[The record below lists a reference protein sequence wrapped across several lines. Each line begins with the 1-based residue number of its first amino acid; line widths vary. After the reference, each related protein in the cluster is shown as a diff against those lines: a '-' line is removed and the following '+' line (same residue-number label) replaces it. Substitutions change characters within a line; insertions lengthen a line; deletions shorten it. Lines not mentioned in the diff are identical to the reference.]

1 MSPARSSL
9 KVDICVIGGGSGG
22 LSVAAG
28 ASQMGARGALIE
40 KGPMGG
46 DCLNSGCVPSKAL
59 IACAGAAHAVGRAA
73 AFGVQ
78 AGDPKI
84 DGAAVHAHIRR
95 TIEAIEANDSVERF
109 RGLGV
114 SVIEAEG
121 RFSGPAELR
130 AGGTTVHARRFVI
143 ATGSGPFVP
152 PVPGL
157 DGVPYM
163 TNETVFDLKRIPGH
177 LIVIGGGPIGI
188 EMAQAYRRLGARVT
202 VLEMFSILAKDD
214 PELADVIRRRLTAE
228 GVDISEGVKVVGASG
243 SGSGE
248 NLRVSFEAA
257 DGSQGM
263 VTGTHILVAAG
274 RRPNLDGLGLDA
286 AGVETS
292 RQGIAVDARLRTTN
306 KKIFAIGDVAGGMQF
321 THVAGYHAA
330 VVIKN
335 ALFRLP
341 ARAVMTAVPW
351 VTYTDPELAQVGL
364 SEAAAREKGLKIN
377 VLRWPFADNDRARAE
392 RKTDGMVKVVTDNR
406 GRILGCGIAAAGAGE
421 LIQPWILA
429 LSRKM
434 KVGAIANM
442 IAPYPT
448 LGEASKRAAGSF
460 FAPTLFGART
470 RLLVRFLSFFG

>member
-1 MSPARSSL
+1 MSPARSVL

-28 ASQMGARGALIE
+28 ASRMGARVALIE

-59 IACAGAAHAVGRAA
+59 IACAAAAHAVGRAA

-78 AGDPKI
+78 AADPKI

-95 TIEAIEANDSVERF
+95 TIEAIEPNDSVERF

-114 SVIEAEG
+114 HVIEAEG
-121 RFSGPAELR
+121 RFSGPAEVR
-130 AGGTTVHARRFVI
+130 AGDATVRARRFVI
-143 ATGSGPFVP
+143 ATGSNPFVP

-157 DGVPYM
+157 DGAPYM
-163 TNETVFDLKRIPGH
+163 TNETVFDLSEIPGH

-188 EMAQAYRRLGARVT
+188 ELAQAYRRLGARVT

-228 GVDISEGVKVVGASG
+228 GVDIREGVKVVGV

-248 NLRVSFEAA
+248 DLRVSFEAA
-257 DGSQGM
+257 GDRQDM
-263 VTGTHILVAAG
+263 ITGTHILVAAG
-274 RRPNLDGLGLDA
+274 RRPNLDGLGLEA
-286 AGVETS
+286 AGVEATPH
-292 RQGIAVDARLRTTN
+292 GVTVDARLRTTN
-306 KKIFAIGDVAGGMQF
+306 KKVFAIGDVAGGMQF

-341 ARAVMTAVPW
+341 ARAVMTAAPW
-351 VTYTDPELAQVGL
+351 VTYTDPELAQVGV

-377 VLRWPFADNDRARAE
+377 VLRWPFADNDRAQAE
-392 RKTDGMVKVVTDNR
+392 RQTDGMVKVVTDNR

-429 LSRKM
+429 LAGKM

-460 FAPTLFGART
+460 FAPMLFGART
-470 RLLVRFLSFFG
+470 RWLVRFLSFFG